1 MFAKSVTSWKQ
12 KIRKGFDKMG
22 KIKMTIE
29 VEQKTLMPKYNPYQ
43 TGCGVH
49 TSNKYKGR
57 KSKVG
62 QKIKNELKNY
72 Y

>member
-1 MFAKSVTSWKQ
+1 
-12 KIRKGFDKMG
+12 MG
-22 KIKMTIE
+22 KIIMTIK
-29 VEQKTLMPKYNPYQ
+29 VEQKTLMPKYNPHQ
-43 TGCGVH
+43 TGCGIH
-49 TSNKYKGR
+49 ISNKYKGR

>member
-1 MFAKSVTSWKQ
+1 
-12 KIRKGFDKMG
+12 MG
-22 KIKMTIE
+22 KTVMTIK
-29 VEQKTLMPKYNPYQ
+29 VEQKTVMPKYNPYQ
-43 TGCGVH
+43 TGCGIH

-62 QKIKNELKNY
+62 QKVKNELKNY

>member
-1 MFAKSVTSWKQ
+1 
-12 KIRKGFDKMG
+12 MG
-22 KIKMTIE
+22 KTVMTIK
-29 VEQKTLMPKYNPYQ
+29 VEQKTLMPKYNPHQ
-43 TGCGVH
+43 TGCGIH

-72 Y
+72 YWQSNLTMI

>member
-1 MFAKSVTSWKQ
+1 
-12 KIRKGFDKMG
+12 MG
-22 KIKMTIE
+22 KIKMTIK
-29 VEQKTLMPKYNPYQ
+29 VEQKTLMPKYNPHQ

-62 QKIKNELKNY
+62 QKIKNDLKNY